1 MTGNDSLLT
10 NAFIFLLVALVAVP
24 IARRAGLGQSVG
36 YLLAGMFIGP
46 WGLAIIRD
54 ADTVASAVRIS
65 TFLLLFVV
73 ALQATPAR
81 IRRLAKDFFSLSML
95 HFGLTTLLVFI
106 VSMLTGVHWHH
117 ALVIG
122 VTLALSSS
130 ALANQAFNDSYPS
143 GSPLTETGRRL
154 LLSQN
159 LAVIP
164 ILIFF
169 PLLSFSAVAIQGS
182 PWPLVLRSL
191 FMVIGFALFGQY
203 LLRHL
208 FRVIAATGLDEVFAA
223 FALILVIGTL
233 LLAQVL
239 EVPLELGAML
249 AGLLLTRSEYGS
261 AINISIRP
269 FRGLMVG
276 LFFISVGMTVD
287 FSTFIG
293 KPVQLIVLTILL
305 VSIKIWVLRN
315 ILRYSSV
322 PRAQRIWLA
331 TVLSQS
337 GELAFIVI
345 AFAVNYQTIT
355 PKLGS
360 ELTVLVALS
369 MLATPILLILA
380 HKRGLIPA
388 HTQSNTGLELG
399 AIADSQVV
407 IAGYGRIGR
416 VIAQLLKNNGYR
428 TAVIDHNPE
437 RFAALRKDDF
447 VGFYGDVMRP
457 DLLTAAGID
466 HAAVLVVAIGNSE
479 KAEELII
486 KARREFPGMTIVSSA
501 VDAHGKASLI
511 AHGADRAY
519 AETFETALLMGEDI
533 LELVGASPLDAQSM
547 TEAFRDA
554 SDDVAITDS
563 EATGRG
569 RPA

>member
-1 MTGNDSLLT
+1 MMGEDGLLV

-24 IARRAGLGQSVG
+24 VARRAGLGQSVG

-54 ADTVASAVRIS
+54 ADTVSLAVRIS

-81 IRRLAKDFFSLSML
+81 IRMLAKDFFSLSLL
-95 HFGLTTLLVFI
+95 HLGLTALLVLF
-106 VSMLTGVHWHH
+106 VSLLAGEHWHH

-130 ALANQAFNDSYPS
+130 ALANQAFDDRYPS
-143 GSPLTETGRRL
+143 GSPLTDTGRRL

-169 PLLSFSAVAIQGS
+169 PLLGFAATITQGS
-182 PWPLVLRSL
+182 AWPMVLTSL
-191 FMVIGFALFGQY
+191 LMVIGYALFGHY

-208 FRVIAATGLDEVFAA
+208 FRIVAGIGLDEVFAA

-261 AINISIRP
+261 AINIAIRP

-293 KPVQLIVLTILL
+293 KPVQLTVLAVLL
-305 VSIKIWVLRN
+305 VGIKIWVLRN

-345 AFAVNYQTIT
+345 TFAINYQTIT
-355 PKLGS
+355 PELGS

-369 MLATPILLILA
+369 MLTTPILLILA
-380 HKRGLIPA
+380 HRRGLIAA
-388 HTQSNTGLELG
+388 HNQTNTGLEVSKV
-399 AIADSQVV
+399 ADSQVV

-428 TAVIDHNPE
+428 TAIIDHNPD

-466 HAAVLVVAIGNSE
+466 NAAVLVVCIDDTE
-479 KAEELII
+479 KAEELIV

-501 VDAHGKASLI
+501 VDTSGRDTLVAR
-511 AHGADRAY
+511 GADRAY
-519 AETFETALLMGEDI
+519 PETFETALLMGEDI

-554 SDDVAITDS
+554 NEVLANSNQQ
-563 EATGRG
+563 
-569 RPA
+569 

>member
-1 MTGNDSLLT
+1 MTGDDNLLV
-10 NAFIFLLVALVAVP
+10 NAFVFLLVALVAVP
-24 IARRAGLGQSVG
+24 VARRVGLGQSVG
-36 YLLAGMFIGP
+36 YLLAGIFIGP

-54 ADTVASAVRIS
+54 AQTIDLAVRVS

-81 IRRLAKDFFSLSML
+81 IRMLATDFFSLSML
-95 HFGLTTLLVFI
+95 HFGLTALLVFM

-130 ALANQAFNDSYPS
+130 ALANQAFRDSFPS
-143 GSPLTETGRRL
+143 GSPLTDTGRRL

-164 ILIFF
+164 ILVFF
-169 PLLSFSAVAIQGS
+169 PLLSFPALITQGS
-182 PWPLVLRSL
+182 ASPMVLRS
-191 FMVIGFALFGQY
+191 FIMVVAFALFGQY

-208 FRVIAATGLDEVFAA
+208 FRFVAAIGLDEVFAA

-239 EVPLELGAML
+239 GVPMELGAIL

-261 AINISIRP
+261 AINIAIRP
-269 FRGLMVG
+269 FRDLMIG
-276 LFFISVGMTVD
+276 LFFIAIGMTVN

-293 KPVQLIVLTILL
+293 KPVQLLVLVILL
-305 VSIKIWVLRN
+305 VGIKIWVLRN

-345 AFAVNYQTIT
+345 AFSENYQTIT
-355 PKLGS
+355 SKLGS

-369 MLATPILLILA
+369 MLTTPILLILA
-380 HKRGLIPA
+380 DRKGLVPA
-388 HTQSNTGLELG
+388 QQQTNTGLSTG
-399 AIADSQVV
+399 AVADSQVV
-407 IAGYGRIGR
+407 IAGYGRIGQ
-416 VIAQLLKNNGYR
+416 VIAKLLKNNGYR
-428 TAVIDHNPE
+428 TAIIDHNPE

-447 VGFYGDVMRP
+447 VGFYGDMLRP
-457 DLLTAAGID
+457 DLLSAAGID
-466 HAAVLVVAIGNSE
+466 NAAVLVITIDNSQR
-479 KAEELII
+479 AEELIVR
-486 KARREFPGMTIVSSA
+486 ARREYPGMTIVSIA
-501 VDAHGKASLI
+501 ADAHGKKALI
-511 AHGADRAY
+511 ERGADRAY
-519 AETFETALLMGEDI
+519 PETFETALLMGEDI

-554 SDDVAITDS
+554 SEEPEPLDIESKT
-563 EATGRG
+563 
-569 RPA
+569 

>member
-1 MTGNDSLLT
+1 MMGEDGLLV

-24 IARRAGLGQSVG
+24 VARRAGLGQSVG

-54 ADTVASAVRIS
+54 ADTVSLAVRIS

-81 IRRLAKDFFSLSML
+81 IRMLAKDFFSLSLL
-95 HFGLTTLLVFI
+95 HLGLTALLVLF
-106 VSMLTGVHWHH
+106 VSLLAGEHWHH

-130 ALANQAFNDSYPS
+130 ALANQAFDDRYPS
-143 GSPLTETGRRL
+143 GSPLTDTGRRL

-169 PLLSFSAVAIQGS
+169 PLLGFAATITQGS
-182 PWPLVLRSL
+182 AWPMVLTSL
-191 FMVIGFALFGQY
+191 LMVIGYALFGHY

-208 FRVIAATGLDEVFAA
+208 FRIVAGIGLDEVFAA

-261 AINISIRP
+261 AINIAIRP

-293 KPVQLIVLTILL
+293 KPVQLMVLAVLL
-305 VSIKIWVLRN
+305 VGIKIWVLRN

-345 AFAVNYQTIT
+345 TFAINYQTIT
-355 PKLGS
+355 PELGS

-369 MLATPILLILA
+369 MLTTPILLILA
-380 HKRGLIPA
+380 HRRGLIAA
-388 HTQSNTGLELG
+388 HNQTNTGLEVSKV
-399 AIADSQVV
+399 ADSQVV

-428 TAVIDHNPE
+428 TAIIDHNPD

-466 HAAVLVVAIGNSE
+466 NAAVLVVCIDDTE
-479 KAEELII
+479 KAEELIV

-501 VDAHGKASLI
+501 VDTSGRDTLVAR
-511 AHGADRAY
+511 GADRAY
-519 AETFETALLMGEDI
+519 PETFETALLMGEDI

-554 SDDVAITDS
+554 NEVLANSNQQ
-563 EATGRG
+563 
-569 RPA
+569 